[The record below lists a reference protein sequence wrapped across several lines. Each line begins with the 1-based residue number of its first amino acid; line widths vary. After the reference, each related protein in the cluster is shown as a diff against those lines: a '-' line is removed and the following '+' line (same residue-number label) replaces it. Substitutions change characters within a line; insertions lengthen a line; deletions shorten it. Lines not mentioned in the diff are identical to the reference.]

1 MKREKAKSS
10 TLARDL
16 RLFGVTL
23 LAIFVA
29 ELGDKTQLAALGF
42 AANTPGYR
50 LVVFA
55 AAAGALV
62 MSALL
67 GVLLG
72 DLLARAVKPRT
83 LNLVAGVIFVVCA
96 AMFAYQGF
104 TATQAAPGTP
114 GAPGADPSSGVPVER
129 TPWEVFLFTFGAI
142 FVAELG
148 DKTQLAT
155 MSLAAG
161 HRHARWTVFAGAAVA
176 LSASAALACL
186 LGGAVGQYID
196 GRYMK
201 FGAAAIFAA
210 LGMAFLAGRAEK
222 GRSQFVWLVG
232 RIEDLYRDQQCR
244 RCPRLMRFLEHVE
257 TIGSERVWQK
267 VAELKVP
274 ADQWRE
280 EDCHHR
286 CEVDELH
293 RKWHER
299 FDHEDETPLLKG

>member
-1 MKREKAKSS
+1 M
-10 TLARDL
+10 ARDL
-16 RLFGVTL
+16 RLFGVTM

-29 ELGDKTQLAALGF
+29 ELGDKTQLAVLSF

-83 LNLVAGVIFVVCA
+83 LNLVAGLVFLVCA
-96 AMFAYQGF
+96 AMFVYQGF
-104 TATQAAPGTP
+104 TVAQAT
-114 GAPGADPSSGVPVER
+114 DPSSGVPVER
-129 TPWEVFLFTFGAI
+129 TPWEIFLFTFGAI

-161 HRHARWTVFAGAAVA
+161 HRHARWAVFAGAAIA
-176 LSASAALACL
+176 LSASSALACL

-201 FGAAAIFAA
+201 FGAAAVFAA
-210 LGMAFLAGRAEK
+210 LGIAFLAGRAQK
-222 GRSQFVWLVG
+222 GRRQFLWLVG
-232 RIEDLYRDQQCR
+232 QIEELYRDQQCR

-257 TIGSERVWQK
+257 AIGSECVSQK

-280 EDCHHR
+280 EACDRR

-293 RKWHER
+293 HKWHQR
-299 FDHEDETPLLKG
+299 FDHQDQAPLLKG